1 MKNVE
6 KVAEDLYV
14 IRQEMRP
21 GWFCSVLVFMGEN
34 NIGII
39 DTGYENTPEDY
50 VFPLIHEEKRDL
62 NEIDLI
68 VNTHRDGDHV
78 RGNSVFKE
86 KTNAKI
92 AIHSLEADAVPTA
105 TDVLE
110 SGDIVKLGDRNFKII
125 HTPGHRPGS
134 ICLLD
139 DENRLLVT
147 GDSVC
152 GQREDLIRMDT
163 SIYIKSLKTLLKLDV
178 DMMIMSHPFMPAGK
192 NILKGQEINEMIE
205 TSIEVAEKL

>member
-6 KVAEDLYV
+6 KVTEDLYV

-21 GWFCSVLVFMGEN
+21 GWFCSVLVFLGEN

-50 VFPLIHEEKRDL
+50 VFPLIHEKKRDL

-78 RGNSVFKE
+78 RGNSVFKK

-110 SGDIVKLGDRNFKII
+110 SGDIVKLGDRNFKVI

-139 DENRLLVT
+139 KENRLLIT

-152 GQREDLIRMDT
+152 GQREDLIRMDK
-163 SIYIKSLKTLLKLDV
+163 SIYIKSLRNLLKLDV
-178 DMMIMSHPFMPAGK
+178 DMMIMSHPFMPAEK
-192 NILKGQEINEMIE
+192 NILKGQEINKMIKA
-205 TSIEVAEKL
+205 SIEVAEKL